1 MRTRG
6 AGEDGMALL
15 VVMVLMGVML
25 TAGFA
30 LVSTV
35 DTQSGASRSERV
47 RDSSFNLAESAL
59 NAQAFALVK
68 EFPGSAPAQEYAI
81 CNPASGSSRCPN
93 NALLMGGGSPDLA
106 GATWQTSIR
115 DNGPAGS
122 QDFYSDAA
130 TASQPRYDA
139 NGDGK
144 VWVRAQAVAEG
155 HTRTL
160 VALAGSAAQDEDIP
174 HVALLAG
181 RLEISNS
188 GKKELLKSNGGAV
201 AVRCNPATNPSTSC
215 VGQAVGSSAYGKLGD
230 QITGTTPV
238 SRYGE
243 GDPTK
248 QSAMTP
254 EARARLKATAVTN
267 GTYFTSCPSEQQM
280 TGKVVYVDVAGECR
294 YTGNSDFNTEA
305 KPGMLILERGS
316 LYLGGNTHFYGV
328 VYAVNASGLQTDLV
342 QSQGNARITGGVLID
357 GDARMLLGSSGVNLE
372 YDINAYQS
380 VVSNGSAGVI
390 QNTFREIRPA

>member
-1 MRTRG
+1 
-6 AGEDGMALL
+6 MALL

-35 DTQSGASRSERV
+35 DTQSSASRSERV

-68 EFPGSAPAQEYAI
+68 EFPGAGAGATPAQQYAI
-81 CNPASGSSRCPN
+81 CTPASASSRCPS
-93 NALLMGGGSPDLA
+93 NASLVAGGSPDLT
-106 GATWQTSIR
+106 GATWETSIR
-115 DNGPAGS
+115 DNGPVGS

-160 VALAGSAAQDEDIP
+160 VALAGSAAQEEDIP

-188 GKKELLKSNGGAV
+188 GNKEILKSNGGPV

-215 VGQAVGSSAYGKLGD
+215 VGQALGGSSYDKLND

-238 SRYGE
+238 PRYGE

-254 EARARLKATAVTN
+254 EARARLQATAVTN
-267 GTYFTSCPSEQQM
+267 GTYYTSCPSAAQL
-280 TGKVVYVDVAGECR
+280 TGKVVYVDVAGECG
-294 YTGNSDFNTEA
+294 YTGNDQFNTAA

-316 LYLGGNTHFYGV
+316 LSLGGTTHFYGV
-328 VYAVNASGLQTDLV
+328 VYAVNASGLQTALV
-342 QSQGNARITGGVLID
+342 QSQGNAQITGGVLID

-390 QNTFREIRPA
+390 QNTFREIRPT